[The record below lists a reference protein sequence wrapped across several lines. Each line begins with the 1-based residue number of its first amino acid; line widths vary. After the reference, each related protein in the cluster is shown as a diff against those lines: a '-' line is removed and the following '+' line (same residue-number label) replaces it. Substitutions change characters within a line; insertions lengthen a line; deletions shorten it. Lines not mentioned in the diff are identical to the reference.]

1 MAFDHPLEADKVDD
15 LGLFSTFVRAPIVGV
30 IMWAIGGDEA
40 KKLDVLEQQNA
51 LREKFGVDDRES
63 EFKPIDATQLQLMIE
78 QNRNRKSGKKK
89 MPNLIGSDLSD
100 FGELV
105 ISQENTDV
113 DDADREDCD
122 YGGGLKRTK
131 KMSWS
136 DESGQDLCEVID
148 EVSKKKS
155 TAFAVSVSFFFAEG
169 EFPLMSPRNS
179 VPPALH

>member
-40 KKLDVLEQQNA
+40 KKRDVLEQQSA
-51 LREKFGVDDRES
+51 LREKFGVEDHES
-63 EFKPIDATQLQLMIE
+63 EFKPIDATQLQIMIE
-78 QNRNRKSGKKK
+78 QNRNRKNGKKK

-105 ISQENTDV
+105 ISQESTDV
-113 DDADREDCD
+113 EDADMDDCD
-122 YGGGLKRTK
+122 GGGGLRRTK

-148 EVSKKKS
+148 EVSYRLYCCRFIFS
-155 TAFAVSVSFFFAEG
+155 
-169 EFPLMSPRNS
+169 LI
-179 VPPALH
+179 